1 MLGLQRWPHCVNL
14 SWGDLMELCDL
25 EDGLVLEELDGTCAK
40 AGVGLE
46 YNSLVSAEASHFLP
60 NTLLMPHR
68 LFLRRR

>member
-1 MLGLQRWPHCVNL
+1 
-14 SWGDLMELCDL
+14 MELGDL